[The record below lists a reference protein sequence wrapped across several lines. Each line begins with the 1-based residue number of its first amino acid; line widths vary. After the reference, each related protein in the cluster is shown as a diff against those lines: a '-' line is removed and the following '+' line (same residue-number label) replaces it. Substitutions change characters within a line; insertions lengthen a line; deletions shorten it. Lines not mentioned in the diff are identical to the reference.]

1 MMSALGNSS
10 AKIVLPPPAF
20 GDRLHISEIARPA
33 LYLRMPRRDDGRK
46 LPRCAAYIR
55 QGLVFGKVEFLGE
68 RREIAHGD
76 AAHRVHEL
84 LQSRWVCIELAEHG
98 LACLL
103 DLVLRLSGFQRG
115 REIGPEPIQAC
126 VRHLEYPTDVLGALL
141 DQEQCG

>member
-1 MMSALGNSS
+1 MGPLLDNLHICDPPLGNR
-10 AKIVLPPPAF
+10 P
-20 GDRLHISEIARPA
+20 HIGEIAGPA
-33 LYLRMPRRDDGRK
+33 LHMRMPRRDDGRK
-46 LPRCAAYIR
+46 LPGCAADIR
-55 QGLVFGKVEFLGE
+55 QGLVSGKVEFLGE
-68 RREIAHGD
+68 RREIAHRD

-84 LQSRWVCIELAEHG
+84 LQARWVRIERVEHG

-103 DLVLRLSGFQRG
+103 DLVLRLSGFQRR